1 MMPSIMSKT
10 LITGATGLV
19 GYNTV
24 KELLAK
30 GRQVRAAVRSVQ
42 RARELLPEEVELV
55 EADVCD
61 AGAIREAMMG
71 CTHVFHCA
79 GIPEQ
84 WLPDVARFQDV
95 HVEGTK
101 NVIEA
106 ALAEDVERFVYV
118 STIDVFA
125 AAHGAEYDESVI
137 DENPKDTFY
146 ERSKQDADRV
156 VVSALERGLPAVFV
170 HPAAVF
176 GPGPTGTRGLN
187 DYFVELR
194 DRKIP
199 GILPGGMP
207 IVYGPDLGR
216 GLLLAE
222 EREAGSRYIFCDSY
236 FSLQELA
243 TLLVAECPSAKV
255 PMTLPLW
262 LAKIVSAGGESLAKI
277 RKKPP
282 LIPNGQLI
290 FLQWQ
295 AKPQSTKAHEELGW
309 TTTPT
314 AEAIAETMRALA

>member
-1 MMPSIMSKT
+1 MDKT

-24 KELLAK
+24 KELLAA
-30 GRQVRAAVRSVQ
+30 GRAVRAAVRSVE
-42 RARELLPEEVELV
+42 RARGVLPAEVELV

-61 AGAIREAMMG
+61 RAAIAEAMKG
-71 CTHVFHCA
+71 CSRVFHCA

-84 WLPDVARFQDV
+84 WLPDNARFQEV
-95 HVEGTK
+95 HVDGTK

-106 ALAEDVERFVYV
+106 ALAEGVERFVYV

-125 AAHGAEYDESVI
+125 AESGAEFDESII
-137 DENPKDTFY
+137 DDRPKGTAY

-156 VVSALERGLPAVFV
+156 VVAALERGLPAVFV

-176 GPGPTGTRGLN
+176 GPGPTASRGLN
-187 DYFVELR
+187 DFFLDLR
-194 DRKIP
+194 NRKIP

-216 GLLLAE
+216 GILSAE
-222 EREAGSRYIFCDSY
+222 EKESGSRYIFCDDY
-236 FSLQELA
+236 FSLEELA
-243 TLLVAECPSAKV
+243 TLLVAQCPLAKV
-255 PMTLPLW
+255 PMTLPIWVARL
-262 LAKIVSAGGESLAKI
+262 LSGGGEAFAKI

-282 LIPNGQLI
+282 LIPRGQLV

-295 AKPQSTKAHEELGW
+295 AKPQSDKAIGELGW
-309 TTTPT
+309 TKTPT
-314 AEAIAETMRALA
+314 SEAIAETMRSLP